1 MTPGTHPAPP
11 PTALPAPRRYRMVIA
26 YDGTDY
32 HGWQTQP
39 EHPSVQ
45 DRMECVLERL
55 DGKRP
60 RVHSSGRTDTGVH
73 AAGQCAHTDLTR
85 DWDPRK
91 LRLALNALLPDDI
104 RVLEIRRAAPDFH
117 ARYDATG
124 KEYRYF
130 IWNGD
135 VMPPHLRRYW
145 TQERKPL
152 DAVAMRTAA
161 RRLVGRHDFAA
172 FSANPNREIE
182 GTVRHVRMLSVRKTG
197 REIVIRAQGDGFLY
211 RMVRS
216 LAGYLIRVGRGELNA
231 DTASEILHSKIRTAR
246 VPTAPPQGL
255 FLWKV
260 HYGGRKSAE
269 SRRRDL
275 KRASLSKSP

>member
-1 MTPGTHPAPP
+1 MKKALHPAPP
-11 PTALPAPRRYRMVIA
+11 PPALPVPRRYRLVIA

-32 HGWQTQP
+32 YGWQTQP

-45 DRMECVLERL
+45 DQIERALERL
-55 DGKRP
+55 DGARP

-85 DWDPRK
+85 DWEPLK

-104 RVLEIRRAAPDFH
+104 RILDARRAAADFH
-117 ARYDATG
+117 ARYDAVG

-145 TQERKPL
+145 TQERRPL
-152 DAVAMRTAA
+152 NVSAMRAAA

-172 FSANPNREIE
+172 FSANPNREID

-197 REIVIRAQGDGFLY
+197 HEIVIRAQGDGFLY

-216 LAGYLIRVGRGELNA
+216 LAGYLIRVGRGELDA
-231 DTASEILHSKIRTAR
+231 ETALDILHSKVRTAR

-260 HYGGRKSAE
+260 QYGKQSGALRP
-269 SRRRDL
+269 RREPRN
-275 KRASLSKSP
+275 K